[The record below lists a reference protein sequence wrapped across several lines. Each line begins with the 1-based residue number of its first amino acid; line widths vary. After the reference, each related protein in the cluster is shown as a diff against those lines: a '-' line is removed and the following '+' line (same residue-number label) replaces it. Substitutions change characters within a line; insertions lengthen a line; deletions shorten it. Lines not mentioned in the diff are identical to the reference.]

1 MFEREKRC
9 AACGAAFEC
18 AGLWFCWCRTVS
30 LDEPARRELRNTYS
44 DCLCP
49 ECLKAH
55 ARPDA
60 ASVPVDIRRVTD

>member
-18 AGLWFCWCRTVS
+18 AGLWFCWCRSVS
-30 LDEPARRELRNTYS
+30 LDEHTRRELRDRYA

-55 ARPDA
+55 ARRNT
-60 ASVPVDIRRVTD
+60 VDVRVDTPRATD